1 MMKFK
6 VLVPIISLFEGY
18 PLPLIMPWEQA
29 KPVSLHASWGVG
41 SPQISLKRSSLMVVM
56 GQALPD
62 LSKNSGRPYKCYM
75 QV

>member
-1 MMKFK
+1 MKFK
-6 VLVPIISLFEGY
+6 ISVFVISLFEGY
-18 PLPLIMPWEQA
+18 PLPLITHWEQV
-29 KPVSLHASWGVG
+29 KPVSLSPSWGVG
-41 SPQISLKRSSLMVVM
+41 SPLISLKRSSLMVVM